1 VKLHVLSA
9 DEVQTIHEATLGILE
24 GIGVW
29 FKDSPEAAD
38 LFKKNGCR
46 IDGGRVH
53 IPRDLFAE
61 CVGRLPDRNDLK
73 LCVTKLG
80 FSESLGLRQGESH
93 VGVIG
98 NPYYLYE
105 HGQGQRDLTDAD
117 ADDKFLI
124 LDSLPNLQF
133 DCCCTIGASQR
144 EAGAV
149 FPDYQK
155 TEVCLEYLRR
165 RVHRAARKGVKR
177 PAIHSNI
184 LHGREG
190 NSRIHSPRMLK
201 PFEKMELLRHAIV
214 YEPRQTEALLAQDT
228 PLIWCNP
235 ISPLQYHP
243 EQVREIIQAVKDYGP
258 NCYVMFSPEVML
270 GGTGPVTMAGALA
283 QHNAEVMSGVILTQ
297 LMAPGTRAIY
307 GSVSGVMDL
316 RTADISLGNL
326 ESMVFNTGVVQLAD
340 LYGLPCR
347 VQLGNSSARRP
358 GTRAAVE
365 TAWGLQM
372 GLATGANLV
381 NTGLLDSTLMLSLEH
396 LVLVDELVS
405 QIRCATAAVVVDT
418 KHLAMDAIRQEGRPG
433 PNYMG
438 HGHTLDCMKEA
449 VYYSDFTGRTAKSYE
464 DWYELAHQKVQNIL
478 RSARED
484 VSADKTV
491 LDRYAAVEARLR
503 EDDRTWRD
511 GQGDWWRFYVQDLM

>member
-1 VKLHVLSA
+1 L
-9 DEVQTIHEATLGILE
+9 DILE
-24 GIGVW
+24 AIGVW
-29 FKDSPEAAD
+29 FKDSPQAMD
-38 LFKKNGCR
+38 LSQKNGCR
-46 IDGGRVH
+46 IDGARVR
-53 IPRDLFAE
+53 IPRELFAE
-61 CVGRLPDRNDLK
+61 CMGRLPDRNDLK
-73 LCVTKLG
+73 ICVTKLG

-105 HGQGQRDLTDAD
+105 HGQGQRDLTEAD

-124 LDSLPNLQF
+124 LDSLANLQF
-133 DCCCTIGASQR
+133 DCCCTINASQR
-144 EAGAV
+144 DAGSV
-149 FPDYQK
+149 FPDYRK
-155 TEVCLEYLRR
+155 TDVCLEYLRR
-165 RVHRAARKGVKR
+165 RVHRRVQKPVKR

-190 NSRIHSPRMLK
+190 NPRIHSPRMLK
-201 PFEKMELLRHAIV
+201 PLEKMELLRHAIV
-214 YEPRQTEALLAQDT
+214 YGPQQTQALLAQDT

-243 EQVREIIQAVKDYGP
+243 EQVCEIIQAGRDYGP

-297 LMAPGTRAIY
+297 LLVPVTRAIY

-316 RTADISLGNL
+316 RTAEISLGSL
-326 ESMVFNTGVVQLAD
+326 ESMVFNAGVVQLAD
-340 LYGLPCR
+340 HYGLPCR

-358 GTRAAVE
+358 GIRVAVE

-372 GLATGANLV
+372 GLAAGANLV

-405 QIRCATAAVVVDT
+405 QIRSSTAAAAVDT
-418 KHLAMDAIRQEGRPG
+418 EHLAMDVIRQEGRPET
-433 PNYMG
+433 NYLG
-438 HGHTLDCMKEA
+438 HAHTLDRMKEA
-449 VYYSDFTGRTAKSYE
+449 MYYSDFTGRTEKSHE
-464 DWYELAHQKVQNIL
+464 DWYDLAHQKVQEIL
-478 RSARED
+478 RGAQKD
-484 VSADKTV
+484 VSADRTV
-491 LDRYAAVEARLR
+491 IERCDAVEARLK
-503 EDDRTWRD
+503 EDDRAWRD
-511 GQGDWWRFYVQDLM
+511 GQDGWWQFYVQDLR